1 MKDSYLEYFEISRLL
16 TILEKNLF
24 RTSDIS
30 NSVLTDSPC
39 SDKSILSLVMTL
51 SDNAHG
57 RGVNFEVGVE

>member
-24 RTSDIS
+24 TSDIS
-30 NSVLTDSPC
+30 NSVLADSPC
-39 SDKSILSLVMTL
+39 SDKFILSLVMTL

-57 RGVNFEVGVE
+57 RRVNFEGGVE